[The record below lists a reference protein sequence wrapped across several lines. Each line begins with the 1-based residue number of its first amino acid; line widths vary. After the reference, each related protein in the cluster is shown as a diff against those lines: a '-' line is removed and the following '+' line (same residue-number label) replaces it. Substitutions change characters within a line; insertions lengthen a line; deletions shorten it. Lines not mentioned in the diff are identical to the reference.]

1 MYRCRYYYCNMDRR
15 HIWIPEKCRLMAKK
29 GTDLL
34 TYRSSIPAISSAVI
48 ASGAH
53 APYTLHPQPLI
64 NCLWMASWHPSDVRH
79 RGFTGVLH
87 ALHTPPSRSVTI

>member
-15 HIWIPEKCRLMAKK
+15 HIWIPEKCRLLAKK

-53 APYTLHPQPLI
+53 LSLI
-64 NCLWMASWHPSDVRH
+64 H
-79 RGFTGVLH
+79 
-87 ALHTPPSRSVTI
+87 I